1 MDMHFRSNRHRF
13 INKVPTLFTFG
24 DSHYVYPMDWNIGT
38 GIADSFIDV
47 PPYGSYTHLRL
58 QLGTFTSTSFGLIIR
73 K

>member
-1 MDMHFRSNRHRF
+1 MHFRSNRHRF

-24 DSHYVYPMDWNIGT
+24 
-38 GIADSFIDV
+38 DSFIDV